1 MGGYDMISSA
11 GWCNLSKSFMSI
23 VGFKYMHPGRAKYDE
38 SHDIVI
44 RSQWYVAEKNINK
57 AKAK

>member
-1 MGGYDMISSA
+1 
-11 GWCNLSKSFMSI
+11 MSI
-23 VGFKYMHPGRAKYDE
+23 VGFKYMHLGRVKYDE